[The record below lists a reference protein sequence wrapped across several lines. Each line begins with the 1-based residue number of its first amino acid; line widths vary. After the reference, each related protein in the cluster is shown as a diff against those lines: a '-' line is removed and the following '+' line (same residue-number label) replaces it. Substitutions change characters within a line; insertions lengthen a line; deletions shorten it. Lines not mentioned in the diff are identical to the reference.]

1 MNARLLGSLLVTAG
15 LTITPASAQD
25 HTALRELTA
34 RAIADQVRSGTLK
47 STDLVQ
53 ALLAAAEERRALN
66 ALISLN
72 PGALDRAAA
81 LDARAQRGD
90 FAGPLHGVPIVV
102 KDNIA
107 SAGLP
112 TTAGTPALRDF
123 RPQENALV
131 LQRLL
136 DAGAILLAKTN
147 MHELA
152 FGITSNNAG
161 FGAVGNAYA
170 PDRFAGGSSGGTA
183 AAIAARLA
191 PAGLGSDTGGSVRI
205 PAALNGI
212 AGLRP
217 SMGRYP
223 QDGIVPISHTRDT
236 AGPMGRAVADLI
248 LLDGAITGEPTALAP
263 ASLQGL
269 RLGVPKP
276 FNDDVDPE
284 IARVRDAALERLRN
298 AGVDLVEL
306 DLAEIATLNGKVGF
320 PVVLYEAKR
329 DIPAFL
335 ARHGAGVDLTSLAA
349 QIASPDVRFVF
360 DELILGK
367 QAVPEEVYRAAMD
380 DARPKLQ
387 KAYADAF
394 AQHGIAALV
403 FPATPLPAQPIQ
415 GSDQEVV
422 LNGRKVPTFP
432 TFIRNIDPGS
442 NAGIPGLVIP
452 AGLTREGL
460 PVGLELDGPA
470 GSDRNLLR
478 IGLALEA
485 LLGRAPAPSSR

>member
-1 MNARLLGSLLVTAG
+1 MIARLLGSLLVTAG

-53 ALLAAAEERRALN
+53 ALLAAAEERTALN

-72 PGALDRAAA
+72 PGALNRAAA

-161 FGAVGNAYA
+161 FGAVGNAYV

-183 AAIAARLA
+183 A
-191 PAGLGSDTGGSVRI
+191 G
-205 PAALNGI
+205 
-212 AGLRP
+212 
-217 SMGRYP
+217 
-223 QDGIVPISHTRDT
+223 
-236 AGPMGRAVADLI
+236 
-248 LLDGAITGEPTALAP
+248 
-263 ASLQGL
+263 
-269 RLGVPKP
+269 
-276 FNDDVDPE
+276 
-284 IARVRDAALERLRN
+284 
-298 AGVDLVEL
+298 
-306 DLAEIATLNGKVGF
+306 
-320 PVVLYEAKR
+320 
-329 DIPAFL
+329 
-335 ARHGAGVDLTSLAA
+335 
-349 QIASPDVRFVF
+349 
-360 DELILGK
+360 
-367 QAVPEEVYRAAMD
+367 
-380 DARPKLQ
+380 
-387 KAYADAF
+387 
-394 AQHGIAALV
+394 
-403 FPATPLPAQPIQ
+403 
-415 GSDQEVV
+415 
-422 LNGRKVPTFP
+422 
-432 TFIRNIDPGS
+432 
-442 NAGIPGLVIP
+442 
-452 AGLTREGL
+452 
-460 PVGLELDGPA
+460 
-470 GSDRNLLR
+470 
-478 IGLALEA
+478 
-485 LLGRAPAPSSR
+485 